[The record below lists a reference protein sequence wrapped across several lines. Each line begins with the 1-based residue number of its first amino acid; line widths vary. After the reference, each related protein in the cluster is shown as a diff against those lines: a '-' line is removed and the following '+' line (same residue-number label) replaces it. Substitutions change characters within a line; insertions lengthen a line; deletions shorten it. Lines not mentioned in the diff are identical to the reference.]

1 MLKIEHFIV
10 NKSAGKSNLKLL
22 VNWSGIAFQVSYF
35 QFTIFP
41 FILQDAGLLKLHSS
55 LSYNLCHKRHKKVI
69 FITAIGT
76 KFISHYYQK
85 ALSLYLALPWT
96 LSKRLKCFVFFN
108 ARQWLFASSN
118 AMQYLN
124 PTYTG
129 KILFSCLVPSLI
141 MAHDTSSS
149 FYFVILV
156 KWSSI
161 SSVDDIVNCGF
172 AFLTIQTCKW

>member
-1 MLKIEHFIV
+1 MESRFKFLTF
-10 NKSAGKSNLKLL
+10 NLP
-22 VNWSGIAFQVSYF
+22 SF
-35 QFTIFP
+35 
-41 FILQDAGLLKLHSS
+41 H
-55 LSYNLCHKRHKKVI
+55 LSYRTRAYWNCIHHYRIIYVIKAQISNIHYFWQKKRVT
-69 FITAIGT
+69 FITIIGT

-85 ALSLYLALPWT
+85 ALSLCLALPWT

-129 KILFSCLVPSLI
+129 KILFSCLVPSLM
-141 MAHDTSSS
+141 MAYDTSSS

-161 SSVDDIVNCGF
+161 SSADDIVNCGF